1 MFWFENT
8 KENISR
14 LKIFEWIDT
23 NIVEDIIH
31 NCEHRVF
38 QDWEIIIMQSEES
51 NGEWYIIKKW
61 SVNVS
66 IDGENIAQLQS
77 GDIFWEIA
85 LLNEEERTASV
96 YSNGETEVI
105 VLKLENIME
114 MLSSDNQ
121 INKTIIQRI
130 EENLERN

>member
-1 MFWFENT
+1 MFWLDSG
-8 KENISR
+8 KDNIYE

-23 NIVEDIIH
+23 NIVEDIIN
-31 NCEHRVF
+31 NCEHRIF
-38 QDWEIIIMQSEES
+38 QDGEIIIMQAEES

-61 SVNVS
+61 NVNVS
-66 IDGENIAQLQS
+66 IDWDTIAQLKS

-96 YSNGETEVI
+96 YSNGQTEVI